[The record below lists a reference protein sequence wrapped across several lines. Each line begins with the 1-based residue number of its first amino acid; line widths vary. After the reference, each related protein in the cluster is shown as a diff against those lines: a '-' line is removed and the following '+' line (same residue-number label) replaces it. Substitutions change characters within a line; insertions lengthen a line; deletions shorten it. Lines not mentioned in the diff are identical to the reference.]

1 MMHKQ
6 LEKNLDI
13 NKSEWKQ
20 DKYGYTVLWHL
31 NVPKKIKGFPGSS
44 VSKESA
50 CSAGDLGSI
59 PESGRS
65 SGEGNGYL
73 LWYSCLENPMDR
85 ESWQAILQGVTI
97 VGHDLV
103 TKPPPP
109 KKIKWKS
116 ISNIEVL
123 KSNQISYSDI
133 FYSPFRH
140 KC

>member
-44 VSKESA
+44 VGKESA

-59 PESGRS
+59 PESGSS

-85 ESWQAILQGVTI
+85 LTSYTPRGHNIWAWLSDKTTI
-97 VGHDLV
+97 
-103 TKPPPP
+103 TKE
-109 KKIKWKS
+109 
-116 ISNIEVL
+116 N
-123 KSNQISYSDI
+123 
-133 FYSPFRH
+133 
-140 KC
+140 